1 MYSLGLIKSRI
12 CLFVV
17 ELRGDPGQ
25 APFQIGKHK
34 LEGLGPLLLRV
45 ELGFDG
51 VGAAAAS
58 CVLYLSF
65 LNVHPDI
72 YIEKIILSFL
82 VFTDVKCEKMSKLQT
97 DLYGR
102 QKPVSPFSTSSLNC
116 WTQSRK
122 ATMAWSNL
130 LSQKNLRPP
139 EQYRGSSW
147 RQTQQPVWWEQQ
159 SRQILT

>member
-1 MYSLGLIKSRI
+1 MDINSTTATR
-12 CLFVV
+12 
-17 ELRGDPGQ
+17 
-25 APFQIGKHK
+25 PFTQI
-34 LEGLGPLLLRV
+34 
-45 ELGFDG
+45 
-51 VGAAAAS
+51 
-58 CVLYLSF
+58 
-65 LNVHPDI
+65 
-72 YIEKIILSFL
+72 
-82 VFTDVKCEKMSKLQT
+82 KCEICQHCAYLQLS

-147 RQTQQPVWWEQQ
+147 TDREKEGAKLESESVFKNKGRVGHENSICVTLDLSVSDSKYEWFPYGTRRYLKRQVCQCELKFTFICRQT
-159 SRQILT
+159 STTLKYA